1 MLIRTNL
8 ILGLPAIYSSY
19 ETQLLIDK
27 GIVKLCKKKFNDAS
41 NVEFEKKYVEF
52 GQEHLKADHEAY
64 LEKRIEEVKKK
75 MDKILAGKRK
85 KVVKS
90 GGDPNEVTEETI
102 IEDVRIRT
110 INEAANEIY
119 IQVPIEEPFEDGKDF
134 TSKII

>member
-1 MLIRTNL
+1 M
-8 ILGLPAIYSSY
+8 
-19 ETQLLIDK
+19 LIDK
-27 GIVKLCKKKFNDAS
+27 GVVKLCKKKFTDVPNE
-41 NVEFEKKYVEF
+41 EFDKMYMEF

-102 IEDVRIRT
+102 IEDARIRV
-110 INEAANEIY
+110 INEAPNEIY
-119 IQVPIEEPFEDGKDF
+119 IQVPIEEPFEDGMDF
-134 TSKII
+134 TS